1 MSANIMERLREALAA
16 VQNFRGDLDSDAF
29 EDVCAGLRFSATQA
43 APSLLAQLD
52 AQAAEITRLRAALAQ
67 AGAPKPI
74 GYMNEGHLHELQ
86 MGRLPYG
93 YVYPSAGVGAE
104 TPIYTAHASP
114 AQREPLS
121 DAQIDSAPALTLA
134 EYSVRVG
141 RHELRQFARQIEAA
155 CAAAWGVELAESG
168 TKGAA

>member
-16 VQNFRGDLDSDAF
+16 VQNFRGDLGSDDF

-52 AQAAEITRLRAALAQ
+52 AQAAEITRLRAAPAQ
-67 AGAPKPI
+67 AGASAAPQWECKAGGLKPLTDAQYQVQPPNI
-74 GYMNEGHLHELQ
+74 QRH
-86 MGRLPYG
+86 
-93 YVYPSAGVGAE
+93 
-104 TPIYTAHASP
+104 YTRIAP

-121 DAQIDSAPALTLA
+121 DEQIDSAPALTLA